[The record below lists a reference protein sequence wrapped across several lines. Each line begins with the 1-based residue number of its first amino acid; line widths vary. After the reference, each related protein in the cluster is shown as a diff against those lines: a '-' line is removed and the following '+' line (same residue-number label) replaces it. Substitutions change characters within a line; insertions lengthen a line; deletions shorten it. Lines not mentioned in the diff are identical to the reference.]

1 MSHVATVA
9 TTQDTPALVFQG
21 TGRTLGS
28 DSPDIPHE
36 HINEFL
42 PANNGVTGL
51 EPNTNPPDWP
61 SNQRRVPAHRPPAVH
76 DDWELIGGPLP
87 MRAFLWTMFH
97 GCELLRGAHWWVDD
111 NKIKVGMNPSPS
123 VMPVANVHPKKWQDY
138 KPNPDLATGQ
148 RCIYMLSDAG
158 FEVEGDTERIWMID
172 VFPLLVAMFPNECPP
187 VTVVSLN
194 SHFDP
199 FYHARIGTVLRPL
212 REEGYLFIGSGG
224 GVHNLY
230 RTEWKYMNKYKD
242 NFAMEK
248 PPDPENIE
256 FRTALEDVIVKNGGG
271 PKLKRGLARLM
282 KHPYF
287 RDAHGTDEHYIPA
300 LFIAGA
306 IGEEQDEVAQG
317 TLGAECWEL
326 RNQGETQL
334 TIGQWAK
341 GKHYGGWK

>member
-1 MSHVATVA
+1 M
-9 TTQDTPALVFQG
+9 
-21 TGRTLGS
+21 TLT
-28 DSPDIPHE
+28 H
-36 HINEFL
+36 
-42 PANNGVTGL
+42 AK
-51 EPNTNPPDWP
+51 
-61 SNQRRVPAHRPPAVH
+61 
-76 DDWELIGGPLP
+76 
-87 MRAFLWTMFH
+87 
-97 GCELLRGAHWWVDD
+97 GAHWWVDD

-148 RCIYMLSDAG
+148 RCIDMLSDAG

-172 VFPLLVAMFPNECPP
+172 VFPLLVAMFPDECPP

-300 LFIAGA
+300 LFVAGA

-317 TLGAECWEL
+317 VLGAECWEL
-326 RNQGETQL
+326 VSRLAERWSETLYSCTFTNTNLEESRRNSTHDWPVDQGETL
-334 TIGQWAK
+334 RRMEMIVWFRCEANGEMRLN
-341 GKHYGGWK
+341 GSI

>member
-1 MSHVATVA
+1 MVY
-9 TTQDTPALVFQG
+9 Q
-21 TGRTLGS
+21 
-28 DSPDIPHE
+28 
-36 HINEFL
+36 
-42 PANNGVTGL
+42 
-51 EPNTNPPDWP
+51 
-61 SNQRRVPAHRPPAVH
+61 
-76 DDWELIGGPLP
+76 
-87 MRAFLWTMFH
+87 MRLTHAQ
-97 GCELLRGAHWWVDD
+97 GAHWWVDD
-111 NKIKVGMNPSPS
+111 NKIKVGMNPLPS

-138 KPNPDLATGQ
+138 KPNPDLATGR
-148 RCIYMLSDAG
+148 RCIDMLSDAG

-172 VFPLLVAMFPNECPP
+172 VFPLLVGMFPDGCPP
-187 VTVVSLN
+187 TTVISLN

-248 PPDPENIE
+248 PPDPENLE
-256 FRTALEDVIVKNGGG
+256 FRTALEDVIVKTGGG

-300 LFIAGA
+300 LFVAGA
-306 IGEEQDEVAQG
+306 IGEEEDEAAQG
-317 TLGAECWEL
+317 VLGAECWEL
-326 RNQGETQL
+326 VSLLPEPWSEDLYSRRFRGIKEKPNSRLVSGPRGNTTEDGNDQ
-334 TIGQWAK
+334 IAVS
-341 GKHYGGWK
+341 